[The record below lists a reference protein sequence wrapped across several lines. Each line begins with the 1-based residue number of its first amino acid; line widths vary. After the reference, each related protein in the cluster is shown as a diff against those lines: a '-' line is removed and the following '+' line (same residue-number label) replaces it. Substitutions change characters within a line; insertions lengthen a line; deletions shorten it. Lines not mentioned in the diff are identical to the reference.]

1 MRKLALTLLL
11 TAVAALCADI
21 SGTWQFEV
29 QTDQGS
35 GSPTF
40 VLKQAGEKLTGTYS
54 GAFGKADVRGTVKGD
69 DVVIEFDAAA
79 GGETGTVRYT
89 GKLEGDSKMKGKV
102 SLAEFSGTFTGTK
115 K

>member
-1 MRKLALTLLL
+1 MWKLALTLLI

-21 SGTWQFEV
+21 SGTWQFDV

-40 VLKQAGEKLTGTYS
+40 VLKQDGEKLTGTYS
-54 GAFGKADVRGTVKGD
+54 GLLGRAGVRGTVKGD
-69 DVVIEFDAAA
+69 DVVIEFEGDA
-79 GGETGTVRYT
+79 GGEKATVRYT

-102 SLAEFSGTFTGTK
+102 SLAGFSGTFTGVRK
-115 K
+115 